1 MNIETNKRSHC
12 VGGGK
17 KKIEIDPKRFIE
29 KRFSF
34 ILILE
39 LLEEALIHELRHKK
53 PIS

>member
-12 VGGGK
+12 VGDE

-34 ILILE
+34 ILVLE

-53 PIS
+53 VIS